1 MILYTFDNDL
11 ARMGKSMCNDGCA
24 KNWPPLMA
32 SASDQPRG
40 DWTVVA
46 RDDGR
51 RQWAYKGK
59 PLYLWAKDQ
68 EPGDATG
75 GRFRGVWHVA
85 HQ

>member
-1 MILYTFDNDL
+1 MQRRLREEL
-11 ARMGKSMCNDGCA
+11 AAADGIGERPA
-24 KNWPPLMA
+24 A
-32 SASDQPRG
+32 RS
-40 DWTVVA
+40 WTVVA